1 MSQASNPCPVC
12 GGARRDWA
20 TKQGRLV
27 QRCVACRLVLV
38 PAGVATGPTG
48 VSIYEEEV
56 PIFAADGNLDYYLDD
71 AQFENFR
78 IKLDWVRRYLPDGAR
93 LLDAGA
99 NYGHF
104 LKLAQAVYRTEGF
117 DISPAAV
124 AYSRTQ
130 FGVDNVVASIYAL
143 PAERSGP
150 YDGIVNFDVIEHVDD
165 PRRAL
170 QALRATMKPGALLFV
185 TTPDAGSLVATLMG
199 LRWHYLDPVQHIVLF
214 DRANLQS
221 LLAQTGFET
230 LAMRTIGHRYR
241 LSYVLDRLCYL
252 NRDGVLS
259 MPLRLARWLLRPLRG
274 LSVAINAGD
283 VMGIVARRSD
293 GPNAA

>member
-1 MSQASNPCPVC
+1 
-12 GGARRDWA
+12 
-20 TKQGRLV
+20 V
-27 QRCVACRLVLV
+27 QRCAGCRLVLV
-38 PAGVATGPTG
+38 PAGVATGATG

-78 IKLDWVRRYLPDGAR
+78 IKLDWVRRHLPDGAH

-104 LKLAQAVYRTEGF
+104 LKIAQAVYRAEGF

-124 AYSRTQ
+124 AYSCAQ

-143 PAERSGP
+143 PVERAGP
-150 YDGIVNFDVIEHVDD
+150 YDGVVNFDVIEHVDD

-170 QALRATMKPGALLFV
+170 KALHAAMKPGALLFV
-185 TTPDAGSLVATLMG
+185 TTPDTGSLVARLMG

-214 DRANLQS
+214 DRVNLES
-221 LLAQTGFET
+221 LLAQTGFEV

-241 LSYVLDRLCYL
+241 VSYVLDRLCYL
-252 NRDGVLS
+252 NRDGMLSVL
-259 MPLRLARWLLRPLRG
+259 MRLARWLLRPLRG

-283 VMGIVARRSD
+283 VMGVVARRRD
-293 GPNAA
+293 LPPAA